1 MFSRGHEPCAHKIQ
15 KGEVTEDMPRN
26 LTFHLIE
33 AYHLDGMAKAAVI
46 IAGVLLCMIIPYLL
60 GSINFGLLISKNKF
74 HDDIRSHG
82 SGNAGTTNMLR
93 TYGKRAAV
101 LTLVGDMLKATVA
114 VGFGYLVADYNVILT
129 NAAGTSVHFVNHY
142 GAAIAGLFVMMGHM
156 FPIFFK
162 FKGGKG
168 VATSGM
174 VVLMISPISFVIC
187 FTIFVIIVVGTR
199 FVSLASC
206 MGMILYPIVLSAF
219 SGDNN
224 PVAQGLAVIMAC
236 LVVFMHRENLKR
248 LTEGTESKLYF
259 SKAKREEAKAAAAA
273 RAAAPERQPGPVLL
287 SNDAL
292 GKPSKKNKK

>member
-1 MFSRGHEPCAHKIQ
+1 
-15 KGEVTEDMPRN
+15 MPQN
-26 LTFHLIE
+26 LTFYLIE
-33 AYHLDGMAKAAVI
+33 AYSLDGAAKAAVI
-46 IAGVLLCMIIPYLL
+46 IAGVLLCMLIPYLL
-60 GSINFGLLISKNKF
+60 GSVNFGLIISKNKY
-74 HDDIRSHG
+74 HDDIREHG

-101 LTLVGDMLKATVA
+101 LTLVGDMLKAAVA
-114 VGFGYLVADYNVILT
+114 VAFGYFVADYNVIMT
-129 NAAGTSVHFVNHY
+129 NNATGATVNFVNHY

-156 FPIFFK
+156 FPIFYK

-174 VVLMISPISFVIC
+174 VILMISPISFVIC
-187 FTIFVIIVVGTR
+187 FAIFVIIVVGTR

-206 MGMILYPIVLSAF
+206 MAMILYPIVLSAF

-224 PVAQGLAVIMAC
+224 PVAKIMSVVMAC

-248 LTEGTESKLYF
+248 LSEGTESKLYF

-273 RAAAPERQPGPVLL
+273 KAAAREQGPAPTLL
-287 SNDAL
+287 SDDAL
-292 GKPSKKNKK
+292 GKPSKKKKK